1 MTGVGVVVGNPRPQS
16 RTLAAAVAVV
26 RAVTGGEP
34 DFVLDLAE
42 FGPRLLD
49 WKDPDVAAAVEQV
62 TSARLVVVA
71 SPTYKATYTGLLK
84 LFLDR
89 FRAGALAGV
98 EAIPLQ
104 LGGDWKHSLAPEV
117 HLKPVLAELGA
128 ATPTRA
134 LYLLESDAGDDP
146 AAGFAASATLADWL
160 SIARGQLRGA
170 A

>member
-1 MTGVGVVVGNPRPQS
+1 M
-16 RTLAAAVAVV
+16 
-26 RAVTGGEP
+26 
-34 DFVLDLAE
+34 
-42 FGPRLLD
+42 
-49 WKDPDVAAAVEQV
+49 
-62 TSARLVVVA
+62 
-71 SPTYKATYTGLLK
+71 
-84 LFLDR
+84 
-89 FRAGALAGV
+89 
-98 EAIPLQ
+98 
-104 LGGDWKHSLAPEV
+104 